1 MARTRGGGTP
11 ATVALTRAG
20 VPFTPRPYDHDPRA
34 ESYGAEAAAALG
46 VSPERVLKT
55 LMASVDGALVVAVVP
70 VAGHLDLKALARAL
84 GGRSAAMADPAAAAR
99 ATGYVLGGISPIG
112 QRRPHP
118 TVIDDA
124 ALGHATVLVS
134 GGRRGFDIELSPADL
149 VRVTGAVTA
158 PIARP

>member
-46 VSPERVLKT
+46 VPPERVLKT